1 MKHEWNDALATFD
14 RELPLLK
21 ALRAEY
27 DAYLRERYD
36 LAIARVG
43 QEFAGRASIAATQEE
58 GEWGLGFELAGA
70 LADAAL
76 DFRLWP
82 ASGYGGENG
91 RLRWG
96 VYLKRQLG
104 EGFPPVAAVLARA
117 RATSA
122 ALSTEAIASAPAD
135 VLDAGDAEC
144 VRWGSLDIG
153 AADLVDQLTA
163 RLRAALSAMETAA
176 EAVVALRV
184 TTPRSWL
191 EAILRGLKA
200 DGSFTTAG
208 ATDVRFGSWS
218 PGMTVNVRVSPT
230 DYAWFTPCNDGR
242 LAFHWEPPP
251 AEKSSRR
258 AAVLAGIGP
267 LPAFDQNKWHGVVLL
282 SATDVAKRQADGD
295 NVGVR
300 TLILDTWRMY
310 REACVSPL

>member
-1 MKHEWNDALATFD
+1 MKHGWNDALATFD

-36 LAIARVG
+36 LAIARVA
-43 QEFAGRASIAATQEE
+43 QEFAGRASIAATQED

-70 LADAAL
+70 LADGGL

-82 ASGYGGENG
+82 VAGYGGESG

-104 EGFPPVAAVLARA
+104 EGFPPLATVVARA
-117 RATSA
+117 RETSA
-122 ALSTEAIASAPAD
+122 ALSTEGIASAPAD

-153 AADLVDQLTA
+153 AADLAEQLTA
-163 RLRAALSAMETAA
+163 RLRAALLAMEAAA
-176 EAVVALRV
+176 EAVIPLRV

-191 EAILRGLKA
+191 ETILRELKV
-200 DGSFTTAG
+200 DGSFVTAG
-208 ATDVRFGSWS
+208 ASDARFGSWA

-251 AEKSSRR
+251 SEKRSRKD
-258 AAVLAGIGP
+258 AVLAAIGL
-267 LPAFDQNKWHGVVLL
+267 LPAFDQNKWHGVVVL
-282 SATDVAKRQADGD
+282 SAAEVAKRQADGD
-295 NVGVR
+295 RAGVR

-310 REACVSPL
+310 REACIAPK